1 MYQHYDR
8 GKPRDDRPPMAASLP
23 PLPPRKRREARLS
36 EADEAAAEDGYRYR
50 RAHLRRLGAIAAAT
64 WTIAGLM
71 LLGFV
76 IGLLAGLDAF
86 IRGAA

>member
-23 PLPPRKRREARLS
+23 PLPPRKRRDVRLS
-36 EADEAAAEDGYRYR
+36 EAEEAASDGGYRYR
-50 RAHLRRLGAIAAAT
+50 RAHLRRLGAIAGAT

-76 IGLLAGLDAF
+76 VGLATGFFSALMGTF
-86 IRGAA
+86 